1 MSWAGHG
8 MIQGE
13 VSVGWGEPL
22 KEVCDMER
30 PEWMDRIVV
39 ETKLHGGEPCIRG
52 TRIPVSV
59 IVGSIADG
67 DTVDVLLK
75 AYPSLTP
82 DDVQAAL
89 KYAAEAVREG
99 HLLPDSG

>member
-1 MSWAGHG
+1 MAGE
-8 MIQGE
+8 E
-13 VSVGWGEPL
+13 VV
-22 KEVCDMER
+22 DMER
-30 PEWMDRIVV
+30 PEWMDRVVV
-39 ETKLHGGEPCIRG
+39 EPKLHGGEPCIRG

-82 DDVQAAL
+82 DDIQAAL

-99 HLLPDSG
+99 HLLPLVK

>member
-1 MSWAGHG
+1 MPGGPRSGGRHG
-8 MIQGE
+8 R
-13 VSVGWGEPL
+13 
-22 KEVCDMER
+22 VC
-30 PEWMDRIVV
+30 RIDD
-39 ETKLHGGEPCIRG
+39 EFGRAWHAPGRG

-82 DDVQAAL
+82 EDIQAAL

-99 HLLPDSG
+99 HLLPLVK